1 MTAFTDRFARRL
13 TRRELLRG
21 SGIALGGLAV
31 GGGLLKAG
39 PAEAALLPLQ
49 CEGACYP
56 PSLLDLA
63 EAARQQY
70 SYLGTLDPLYYYDEP
85 YPSTFPGFLAARYPE
100 LGEEEMRV
108 TFLGSAI
115 PPVRQAAAM
124 MSVFVEV
131 GWDASNHRARD
142 SFVFDCGSGVAAHY
156 GAMEVGFARMDKI
169 FLTHLHGDHMGDL
182 AHIYCFGPSG
192 DRVTPQYVFGPGP
205 SGVKSPRPPRRLY
218 DDGTRAFCRNFR
230 EAMRWH
236 TESFSF
242 QNTSYRDYWSP
253 EEIYRRW
260 GLPHKPVQVSDDAW
274 GDGFSLV
281 PIELEWTKVGGVAY
295 ENQDTGVRVTH
306 FPVIHNRKGSIGY
319 KLEWRGVSM
328 IFTGDT
334 KPEWNSVRQASNGGA
349 GIDVFVH
356 EMVVPPEIWAM
367 QNMHLPV
374 PGFGDQWD
382 RAVDRLAGVQD
393 SSHTPQ
399 GAFGYLLS
407 QISPLPGLTVATHFP
422 AADDTVACA
431 WRSVQSQCDRNGVD
445 IGSYGQRFVVSGDR
459 MVISVDCNSHAIS
472 QRRGEALDFGF
483 SPVVRVDSSRFN
495 PPKYA
500 TPYDQIDR
508 DEEIQAGEA
517 TYCDSGY

>member
-242 QNTSYRDYWSP
+242 QNTSYRDYCSP
-253 EEIYRRW
+253 E
-260 GLPHKPVQVSDDAW
+260 
-274 GDGFSLV
+274 
-281 PIELEWTKVGGVAY
+281 
-295 ENQDTGVRVTH
+295 
-306 FPVIHNRKGSIGY
+306 
-319 KLEWRGVSM
+319 
-328 IFTGDT
+328 
-334 KPEWNSVRQASNGGA
+334 
-349 GIDVFVH
+349 
-356 EMVVPPEIWAM
+356 
-367 QNMHLPV
+367 
-374 PGFGDQWD
+374 
-382 RAVDRLAGVQD
+382 
-393 SSHTPQ
+393 
-399 GAFGYLLS
+399 
-407 QISPLPGLTVATHFP
+407 
-422 AADDTVACA
+422 
-431 WRSVQSQCDRNGVD
+431 
-445 IGSYGQRFVVSGDR
+445 
-459 MVISVDCNSHAIS
+459 
-472 QRRGEALDFGF
+472 
-483 SPVVRVDSSRFN
+483 
-495 PPKYA
+495 
-500 TPYDQIDR
+500 
-508 DEEIQAGEA
+508 
-517 TYCDSGY
+517 